1 MSHTISPESP
11 AAASLTRRDGLGCEF
26 SKLRKNVEVRNNEFA
41 FYRKCMDEQQL
52 ERVAMPAC
60 ERGFLVG
67 IALNSGHRRRIFS
80 GRRFEDRHFDTHSI
94 YVRDFSEPYQ
104 ADLYGNFDFILAELS
119 HEFLTRLA
127 DEHGM
132 PRIAGLVCE
141 PNRNDPVLGH
151 LAAALAANAE
161 TPGALGALFVEQLG
175 LTMGIHLARQY
186 ARVPHREVRTKGALT
201 AAHEARAKEL
211 LLSRPREGITLAE
224 VARECNLSRAY
235 FIRAF
240 AKTTGLTPHQWLL
253 EQKAHQAREL
263 IERSALGLSDIAN
276 ACGFADQSHMS
287 RVFVRTLGTT
297 PGAWRRQAKG

>member
-1 MSHTISPESP
+1 MSHAIPPGSAT
-11 AAASLTRRDGLGCEF
+11 ASSLASRDGLGCAF
-26 SKLRKNVEVRNNEFA
+26 SKLRKNVEVRNHDFT
-41 FYRKCMDEQQL
+41 FYRKCMEEEHLEQ
-52 ERVAMPAC
+52 VAMPAC

-67 IALNSGHRRRIFS
+67 ISLNGGHRRRIFR
-80 GRRFEDRHFDTHSI
+80 GRRFEDRHFDTHSV

-104 ADLYGNFDFILAELS
+104 ADLYGNFDFVLAELS
-119 HEFLTRLA
+119 HGFLNRLA
-127 DEHGM
+127 DEHGL

-141 PNRNDPVLGH
+141 SNRSDPVLGH

-161 TPGALGALFVEQLG
+161 VPGELGALFVEQLG

-186 ARVPHREVRTKGALT
+186 ANVQHREARTKGVLT
-201 AAHEARAKEL
+201 AAHEARAKAL

-240 AKTTGLTPHQWLL
+240 AKSTGLTPHQWLL
-253 EQKAHQAREL
+253 EQRTHQAREL

-287 RVFVRTLGTT
+287 RVFLKALGTT

>member
-1 MSHTISPESP
+1 MSHAIPPGS
-11 AAASLTRRDGLGCEF
+11 AATSSLTHRDDLGCKF
-26 SKLRKNVEVRNNEFA
+26 SKLRKNVEVRHNDFT
-41 FYRKCMDEQQL
+41 FYRKCMDEEQL

-67 IALNSGHRRRIFS
+67 ISLNGGHRRRIFR
-80 GRRFEDRHFDTHSI
+80 GGRFEDRHFDIHSI

-104 ADLYGNFDFILAELS
+104 ADLYGNFDFVLAELS
-119 HEFLTRLA
+119 HGFWDRLA
-127 DEHGM
+127 DEHGL
-132 PRIAGLVCE
+132 PRIAGLVSKS
-141 PNRNDPVLGH
+141 NRSDPVLGH

-161 TPGALGALFVEQLG
+161 VSGELGALFVEQLG
-175 LTMGIHLARQY
+175 LAMGIHLARQY
-186 ARVPHREVRTKGALT
+186 ANVPHREARTKGALT
-201 AAHEARAKEL
+201 AAHEARAKAL

-240 AKTTGLTPHQWLL
+240 AKTTGLTPHRWLL
-253 EQKAHQAREL
+253 EQRTHQAREL

-287 RVFVRTLGTT
+287 RVFLKALGTT